1 MSVNPQLEK
10 TLTPDYGSG
19 RGEAAHA
26 QSARSG
32 RAGLLAAGGGV
43 LGALAASACCIAP
56 LVLFGLGVS
65 GAWIGNLTSLAP
77 YQPIF
82 VVATL
87 GFLGTGFVMVYR
99 APKAACSID
108 GTCARPISTRTTK
121 CALWS
126 ATILIAAANAFPY
139 VTPLIL
145 DM

>member
-1 MSVNPQLEK
+1 MSMNPQLEK
-10 TLTPDYGSG
+10 TFTPGEGS
-19 RGEAAHA
+19 RA
-26 QSARSG
+26 QPVRSG
-32 RAGLLAAGGGV
+32 RPGLLAAGGM

-56 LVLFGLGVS
+56 LALFSLGVS

-99 APKAACSID
+99 KPKAACSID

-121 CALWS
+121 IALWG
-126 ATILIAAANAFPY
+126 ATILIAAAIAFPY

-145 DM
+145 DI

>member
-1 MSVNPQLEK
+1 MNPQLEK
-10 TLTPDYGSG
+10 TLTPNYGSG

-32 RAGLLAAGGGV
+32 RPGLLAAGGSV

-56 LVLFGLGVS
+56 LALFSLGVS

-87 GFLGTGFVMVYR
+87 GFLGAGFVMVYR
-99 APKAACSID
+99 KPKTVCPTEDA
-108 GTCARPISTRTTK
+108 CARPISTRTTK
-121 CALWS
+121 IALWS
-126 ATILIAAANAFPY
+126 ATILITAAIAFPY

-145 DM
+145 DI

>member
-1 MSVNPQLEK
+1 MNAQLEK
-10 TLTPDYGSG
+10 ALTPSTGSG
-19 RGEAAHA
+19 PGEVAHV

-32 RAGLLAAGGGV
+32 RPGLLAAGGV

-56 LVLFGLGVS
+56 LALFGLGVS

-82 VVATL
+82 VVVTL
-87 GFLGTGFVMVYR
+87 GFLGAGFVAVYR
-99 APKAACSID
+99 KPKAACSID

-121 CALWS
+121 IALWG
-126 ATILIAAANAFPY
+126 ATILIAAAIAFPY

>member
-10 TLTPDYGSG
+10 THTPDTVSG
-19 RGEAAHA
+19 LGQTTRVP
-26 QSARSG
+26 SARSG
-32 RAGLLAAGGGV
+32 RAGLIATGGV
-43 LGALAASACCIAP
+43 LGALTASACCIAP
-56 LVLFGLGVS
+56 LALFGLGVS

-82 VVATL
+82 VVVTL

-121 CALWS
+121 MALWG
-126 ATILIAAANAFPY
+126 ATILITAAIAFPY